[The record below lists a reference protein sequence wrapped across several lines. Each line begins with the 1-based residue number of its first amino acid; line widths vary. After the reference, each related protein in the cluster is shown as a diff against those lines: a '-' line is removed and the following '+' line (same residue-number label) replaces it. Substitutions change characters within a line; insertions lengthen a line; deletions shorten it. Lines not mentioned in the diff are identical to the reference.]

1 MGGFNTYIKQINK
14 SEEQILQELFTDLI
28 KELHL
33 DTVLKAIA
41 QKEKITLSEAEIN
54 QATPEITSSLTD
66 NPFIKKESG
75 DYQDLIHQIALNK
88 KVIE

>member
-14 SEEQILQELFTDLI
+14 SEEQILQEFFTDLI

-75 DYQDLIHQIALNK
+75 DYQDLIHRIALNK